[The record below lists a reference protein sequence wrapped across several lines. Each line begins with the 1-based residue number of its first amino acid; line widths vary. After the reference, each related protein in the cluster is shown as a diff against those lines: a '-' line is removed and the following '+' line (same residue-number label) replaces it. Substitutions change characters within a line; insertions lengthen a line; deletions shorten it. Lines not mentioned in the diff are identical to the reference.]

1 MFIAPSWDQ
10 IYVKSIVLATAIRK
24 RERVPIDYIV
34 GVSRGGLVLAR
45 IISDLLDIQDISVI
59 KCEYY
64 SGISE
69 TKNKPIIKEKLH
81 SNISGKNVL
90 AIDDVADTGGSIS
103 VIKQYLL
110 SKNPR
115 ILRFA
120 TIYLKPTSNE
130 IPDYFVSKTSAW
142 IIFPWELYETLKL
155 FSRRRIKAREANTH
169 IPTKYARLLIK
180 MDPKLSGRNGV

>member
-64 SGISE
+64 
-69 TKNKPIIKEKLH
+69 
-81 SNISGKNVL
+81 
-90 AIDDVADTGGSIS
+90 
-103 VIKQYLL
+103 
-110 SKNPR
+110 
-115 ILRFA
+115 
-120 TIYLKPTSNE
+120 
-130 IPDYFVSKTSAW
+130 
-142 IIFPWELYETLKL
+142 
-155 FSRRRIKAREANTH
+155 
-169 IPTKYARLLIK
+169 
-180 MDPKLSGRNGV
+180 